1 MYLEKYCKL
10 YKFAT
15 TNTNFKKKSTLSS
28 MHHRK
33 TYMNVNFQQNR
44 VSRSVKNVHTNL
56 FAKKIASCINLQ
68 LLF

>member
-1 MYLEKYCKL
+1 MYLEKKCKL

-15 TNTNFKKKSTLSS
+15 TNSNLKKKSTLSN

-33 TYMNVNFQQNR
+33 TYMHINFQHNR

-56 FAKKIASCINLQ
+56 FAKKSHVA
-68 LLF
+68 